1 MSHTIFSFELGRAHL
16 VMTLKNEFT
25 VDDIVDRISTPSE
38 RVIGATARTSAA
50 APLIRENHFAT
61 VVVEGGRVPVGK
73 ACIGRDINAL
83 WASRI
88 TDVEQDSVTGAGARS
103 EL

>member
-16 VMTLKNEFT
+16 VMTLKNQFA
-25 VDDIVDRISTPSE
+25 VDDIVDRVSSPSE
-38 RVIGATARTSAA
+38 WVVGATARAGAA
-50 APLIRENHFAT
+50 APLIRENHFGA

-88 TDVEQDSVTGAGARS
+88 TDVEQDAVTGARASS